1 VKGIIGLSIGS
12 KGLVADVVGEWLA
25 DQFGQ
30 PFVER
35 RTDTEVNLAIETFY
49 DKLDC
54 DFRDHAMIA
63 TVGLVRESPSM
74 APSLGAFAGT
84 SIAPSDSIKFIA
96 EMEPFTFKHQ
106 GLAHA
111 FPSRATGR
119 MQVTFDHLP
128 GALEFAG
135 KSTATLPFPSGSETP
150 MRHLEATA
158 WYGLGLVTDEHY
170 KILQKLSTIIRHGDI
185 DSNIK
190 IRLVENV

>member
-1 VKGIIGLSIGS
+1 MKGIIGLSIGS
-12 KGLVADVVGEWLA
+12 KGLIADLVGEWLA
-25 DQFGQ
+25 DRFGQ

-35 RTDTEVNLAIETFY
+35 RTDTEVDLAIETFY

-63 TVGLVRESPSM
+63 TVGLVNEPPSM
-74 APSLGAFAGT
+74 APSPGGLAATFANPPD
-84 SIAPSDSIKFIA
+84 AIKFIT
-96 EMEPFTFKHQ
+96 EIEPFTFKHQ

-111 FPSRATGR
+111 FPSRDTSR
-119 MQVTFDHLP
+119 IQVTFDDLP

-135 KSTATLPFPSGSETP
+135 TSTKMLPFRSGSATP

-158 WYGLGLVTDEHY
+158 WYGFGLVTDKHY
-170 KILQKLSTIIRHGDI
+170 KILQRLSTVIGHGVI
-185 DSNIK
+185 DPKIK

>member
-25 DQFGQ
+25 DQFRQ

-35 RTDTEVNLAIETFY
+35 RANAEVNLAIETFY

-74 APSLGAFAGT
+74 APSLGALAAISVPT
-84 SIAPSDSIKFIA
+84 RDAIKFIA

-111 FPSRATGR
+111 FPSGATGG

-128 GALEFAG
+128 GALEFVG
-135 KSTATLPFPSGSETP
+135 KSTSTLPFPSGSETP
-150 MRHLEATA
+150 TRSLEATA

-170 KILQKLSTIIRHGDI
+170 KLLQKLSTIIRHGDI
-185 DSNIK
+185 DSKIM